1 MPRMVIRLS
10 RQYKRRLRRTMLRIR
25 HDADLRRR
33 YQIVLHAAEGV
44 SQRRIAQMLQCSPTT
59 VKRVQRRFVEAGE
72 AGLIDRREDNGQ
84 PKVTEDYMATLI
96 EVVGG
101 SPRDYGRSRPTWTQ
115 PLLVEVLAE
124 QTGIRISVSTM
135 SVLLSSLGIRRGWPK
150 PTVRCP
156 WPKARKTACIRRIQ
170 RLIEGAGPNQVV
182 VWEDEADIDL
192 NPRIGP
198 DYMLPGQQK
207 QVPTPGQNVKRY
219 VAAALDAHHDRLVWV
234 TGARKHSGLFIELLR
249 ALLRRYGRR
258 RVIHLIL
265 DNFRIHKSR
274 QVQAFLGSCRGRIR
288 LHFLPPYCPDDNR
301 IERALWRE
309 IHANVTRNHQCE
321 TIESLMGEVEQELR
335 RRDRLAASRQRRH
348 AA

>member
-1 MPRMVIRLS
+1 
-10 RQYKRRLRRTMLRIR
+10 MLKIR

-33 YQIVLHAAEGV
+33 YQIVLHSAEGV
-44 SQRRIAQMLQCSPTT
+44 GRRRIAQMLQCSPTT
-59 VKRVQRRFVEAGE
+59 VSRVQRRFLGAGE
-72 AGLIDRREDNGQ
+72 AGLIDRREDNGH
-84 PKVTEDYMATLI
+84 PKVTEDYVAVLI
-96 EVVGG
+96 ELVAG
-101 SPRDYGRSRPTWTQ
+101 SPRDCGRSRPTWTQ
-115 PLLVEVLAE
+115 PLLVDVLAE

-135 SVLLSSLGIRRGWPK
+135 SVLLRSLGIRRGWPK
-150 PTVRCP
+150 PTVQCP
-156 WPKARKTACIRRIQ
+156 WSKARKAACLRRIR
-170 RLIEGAGPNQVV
+170 RLIERAGPNEVV

-207 QVPTPGQNVKRY
+207 QVSTPGQNVKRY

-234 TGARKHSGLFIELLR
+234 TGARKHSGLFIDLLR
-249 ALLRRYGRR
+249 ALLRRYGGR
-258 RVIHLIL
+258 RVIHVIL

-274 QVQAFLGSCRGRIR
+274 QTEAFLRSRPGRIR

-301 IERALWRE
+301 IERSLWRE

-321 TIESLMGEVEQELR
+321 TIEALMGEVEQELR
-335 RRDRLAASRQRRH
+335 RRDRHAAYRAPRH